1 MRSID
6 YIRNVPDWRKEFKRL
21 EGAYA
26 PSTMRS
32 YYTDVEIFLSWC
44 DDQNLAPFPASVE
57 TVCRFLEEQAPERAP
72 STVRRRLYAIRK
84 VHRLLRLDD
93 PTHDEDINLT
103 FRRIRRAKRTRPKQA
118 KGMTR
123 PYLDK
128 FLAVQPD
135 NSWGLRNR
143 AMLLLGYELLTRR
156 SELVALTTN
165 DLEILDDG
173 TMRVIIRRSK
183 ADPFGQGRIAFTS
196 QKTANAVQ
204 DWLAW
209 RGPDINYLFCPIYR
223 GTAVNR
229 DLSTTTVKRLVKSA
243 AKAAGLETEDIDAF
257 SGHSLRVGAAQD
269 LLCAGYDAAAIM
281 RAGGWKS
288 VNILG
293 RYLEMAEHN
302 VWEGL

>member
-1 MRSID
+1 VCMLDGIEH
-6 YIRNVPDWRKEFKRL
+6 DWRKEFKRL

-32 YYTDVEIFLSWC
+32 YYTDVEIFLNWC
-44 DDQNLAPFPASVE
+44 DSQNLVPFPASVE
-57 TVCRFLEEQAPERAP
+57 TVCRFLEEQAPDRAP

-84 VHRLLRLDD
+84 VHRLLRLND
-93 PTHDEDINLT
+93 PTYDEDINLT

-123 PYLDK
+123 PYLNR

-135 NSWGLRNR
+135 NPWGLRNR

-165 DLEILDDG
+165 DLETLADG

-183 ADPFGQGRIAFTS
+183 ADPFGQGRVAFTS
-196 QKTANAVQ
+196 KSTADAVEE
-204 DWLAW
+204 WLTW
-209 RGPDINYLFCPIYR
+209 RGPEINFLFCPIYR
-223 GTAVNR
+223 GRAVNR

-243 AKAAGLETEDIDAF
+243 AKSAGLDPEEIDAF

-288 VNILG
+288 INILG

-302 VWEGL
+302 VWA